1 MRISGGFLR
10 GRVFNPP
17 AKNWPTRPTT
27 DISREALFNILTNL
41 LDFEN
46 TRMLDLFGGTGAHT
60 YEMISRGC
68 TNACY
73 VDLHKPC
80 MEFVKKTAASFQI
93 IQFIEFVNA
102 DYLHFVKSCNKQFN
116 YVFAGPPYPLPTLS
130 KIPDLIVDVNI
141 VMPDGFFVLEHNPQH
156 DFTKHSHFWQVRN
169 YGQTFF
175 SFFRF

>member
-1 MRISGGFLR
+1 
-10 GRVFNPP
+10 
-17 AKNWPTRPTT
+17 
-27 DISREALFNILTNL
+27 
-41 LDFEN
+41 
-46 TRMLDLFGGTGAHT
+46 
-60 YEMISRGC
+60 
-68 TNACY
+68 
-73 VDLHKPC
+73 